1 MNYTR
6 AYTEE
11 VHTGFSVSIDNHNYV
26 ALMQK
31 HEDRDSDIKGKS
43 YPNAAEAYA
52 AYMKIVECILTS
64 TYNFKDR
71 AAML

>member
-11 VHTGFSVSIDNHNYV
+11 VHAGFSVSIDNQNYV
-26 ALMQK
+26 YVTQK
-31 HEDRDSDIKGKS
+31 HEGRESDSKGKK
-43 YPNAAEAYA
+43 YDTAAEAYA

-64 TYNFKDR
+64 TYSFEDR
-71 AAML
+71 AKML